1 MGVLCSSCG
10 AQASHCG
17 DFSSCDPQAHF
28 TALGLKSRGAWAEL
42 LHSRKMEPVS
52 PALAGCF
59 FTTEPP
65 WRPQQ
70 VFCNQNLAMVN
81 RHVGPIWDKIKVSES
96 AGVTYLSVLEDSREH
111 APGHPDGL
119 ISL

>member
-1 MGVLCSSCG
+1 MVSFFFFFFFYGCAGSSLLHVNFRCSEWGLLCSSCG

-17 DFSSCDPQAHF
+17 DFSSCGPQAHF
-28 TALGLKSRGAWAEL
+28 TALGLKSHGAWAEL
-42 LHSRKMEPVS
+42 LHSGEMEPVS

-70 VFCNQNLAMVN
+70 VFCNPNLAMVN
-81 RHVGPIWDKIKVSES
+81 RHVTEF
-96 AGVTYLSVLEDSREH
+96 R
-111 APGHPDGL
+111 PDLG
-119 ISL
+119 